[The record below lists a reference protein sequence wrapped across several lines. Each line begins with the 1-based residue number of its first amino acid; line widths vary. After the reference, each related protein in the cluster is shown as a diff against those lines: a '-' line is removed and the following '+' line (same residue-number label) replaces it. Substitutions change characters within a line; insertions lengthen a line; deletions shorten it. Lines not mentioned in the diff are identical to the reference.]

1 MADFLTLTWDSLFK
15 ERNKGGEMKR
25 QKLTKEEILINK
37 IIDKIYEM
45 SENKS
50 LSAEQQLAV
59 NKIFE
64 EVMLIIKNNEE
75 VKGG

>member
-1 MADFLTLTWDSLFK
+1 
-15 ERNKGGEMKR
+15 MKR
-25 QKLTKEEILINK
+25 QKLTKEILISK

-45 SENKS
+45 SEDKS
-50 LSAEQQLAV
+50 LSAEQQLVA

>member
-1 MADFLTLTWDSLFK
+1 MADFLTPTWDSLFK

-25 QKLTKEEILINK
+25 QKLTKEILISK
-37 IIDKIYEM
+37 VIDKIYEM
-45 SENKS
+45 SEDKS
-50 LSAEQQLAV
+50 LSAEQQLVA

>member
-1 MADFLTLTWDSLFK
+1 
-15 ERNKGGEMKR
+15 MKR
-25 QKLTKEEILINK
+25 QKLIKKEILISK

-45 SENKS
+45 SEDKS
-50 LSAEQQLAV
+50 LSAEQQLAA